1 MTPHHAISRLTAID
15 DDSVALAP
23 RGSRRFFYLAVFL
36 VLAGSLVFGFD
47 PAVDLSGTRIVGTI
61 GVALLMIAV
70 LAVAGVATR
79 TGFSRGERSMTTQR
93 TLFSVLVSS
102 NERPLPSGTT
112 IVAQDVE
119 LMKRPER
126 SDRSSNLLTGFL
138 TARTHL
144 YRLFIDTGDERIK
157 IEEATYPGE
166 IEDVGKALAD
176 FLGLPFQTE
185 SM

>member
-1 MTPHHAISRLTAID
+1 MTPHHASSRFTVID

-23 RGSRRFFYLAVFL
+23 RNSRRIFYLAIFL
-36 VLAGSLVFGFD
+36 ILAGSLFFGFD
-47 PAVDLSGTRIVGTI
+47 PAVDLSGSRIVGTI
-61 GVALLMIAV
+61 GVAMLMVAV
-70 LAVAGVATR
+70 LVVAGVATR
-79 TGFSRGERSMTTQR
+79 TVFNRSGPSIATQR
-93 TLFSVLVSS
+93 TIFSVRVSS
-102 NERPLPSGTT
+102 SERPLPRGTT

-126 SDRSSNLLTGFL
+126 NDRSSSLLAGFL

-144 YRLFIDTGDERIK
+144 YRLFVDTGEERIK

-176 FLGLPFQTE
+176 FLGIPFQTE
-185 SM
+185 SI